1 MGKME
6 GCVLIAVVLWL
17 AATAADG
24 QEVTADCSW
33 QPEEDQQLTCH
44 LKTIQAGPAVI
55 PQV

>member
-1 MGKME
+1 ME
-6 GCVLIAVVLWL
+6 GRVLIAVVLWL